1 MQLPQFEQLTTG
13 CLGRIFDKTVATY
26 KYFWFLSLMQEHART
41 GNLRMDVWELVIR
54 MVDNAWYPIHY
65 FRLSFGKSDSLFEI
79 VTELQ
84 KETNLPIDA
93 SQKIII
99 EELRGRLGE
108 PTIRS
113 RLRVLT
119 LNVPYRFLRPWI
131 DTSDDREM
139 IRRSQTLENSCLYA
153 LYKDR
158 SSFYIELNPSWDS
171 YLHAH
176 YGILVDFT
184 YWNLTQFLQ
193 VRNPNVPA
201 ISNKLIK
208 PETRTPLTA
217 QHRYWNTVMQNL
229 RAYKQLTG
237 EPTYS
242 VYACRQEYPNA
253 YQPWTEAEDLELTRR
268 WCEGAT
274 EKELSA
280 HFQRKPGAIRS
291 RIEKLDLERLYGK
304 RGKRS

>member
-1 MQLPQFEQLTTG
+1 
-13 CLGRIFDKTVATY
+13 
-26 KYFWFLSLMQEHART
+26 
-41 GNLRMDVWELVIR
+41 MDVWELVIR

-139 IRRSQTLENSCLYA
+139 IRRS
-153 LYKDR
+153 
-158 SSFYIELNPSWDS
+158 
-171 YLHAH
+171 
-176 YGILVDFT
+176 
-184 YWNLTQFLQ
+184 
-193 VRNPNVPA
+193 
-201 ISNKLIK
+201 
-208 PETRTPLTA
+208 
-217 QHRYWNTVMQNL
+217 
-229 RAYKQLTG
+229 
-237 EPTYS
+237 
-242 VYACRQEYPNA
+242 
-253 YQPWTEAEDLELTRR
+253 RR
-268 WCEGAT
+268 WRIAVCM
-274 EKELSA
+274 
-280 HFQRKPGAIRS
+280 HCIR
-291 RIEKLDLERLYGK
+291 IAVLFT
-304 RGKRS
+304 

>member
-1 MQLPQFEQLTTG
+1 MQVPESEQLTTG

-41 GNLRMDVWELVIR
+41 GNFRMDVWELVIR
-54 MVDNAWYPIHY
+54 MVANAWYPIHY

-84 KETNLPIDA
+84 KETHLSIDA
-93 SQKIII
+93 SQKVIIG
-99 EELRGRLGE
+99 ELRGRLGE
-108 PTIRS
+108 PALRS

-139 IRRSQTLENSCLYA
+139 IRRSQMFENGCLYA

-158 SSFYIELNPSWDS
+158 NSFYIELNPSWDS
-171 YLHAH
+171 YLYAH
-176 YGILVDFT
+176 YGILVDFA

-208 PETRTPLTA
+208 PETRAPL
-217 QHRYWNTVMQNL
+217 
-229 RAYKQLTG
+229 
-237 EPTYS
+237 
-242 VYACRQEYPNA
+242 
-253 YQPWTEAEDLELTRR
+253 
-268 WCEGAT
+268 
-274 EKELSA
+274 LSLI
-280 HFQRKPGAIRS
+280 HI
-291 RIEKLDLERLYGK
+291 
-304 RGKRS
+304 

>member
-1 MQLPQFEQLTTG
+1 MQVPESEQLTTG

-41 GNLRMDVWELVIR
+41 GNFRMDVWELVIR
-54 MVDNAWYPIHY
+54 MVANAWYPIHY

-84 KETNLPIDA
+84 KETHLSIDA
-93 SQKIII
+93 SQKVIIG
-99 EELRGRLGE
+99 ELRGRLGE
-108 PTIRS
+108 PALRS

-139 IRRSQTLENSCLYA
+139 IRRSQMFENGCLYA

-158 SSFYIELNPSWDS
+158 NSFYIELNPSWDS
-171 YLHAH
+171 YLYAH
-176 YGILVDFT
+176 YGILVDFA

-208 PETRTPLTA
+208 PETRAPLTA
-217 QHRYWNTVMQNL
+217 QHRYWNTVMQITGPIECIYTGRQLHSGEYELDHFIPWSFVSHNL
-229 RAYKQLTG
+229 LWNLVPADG
-237 EPTYS
+237 S
-242 VYACRQEYPNA
+242 VTSPKHDSW
-253 YQPWTEAEDLELTRR
+253 PDL
-268 WCEGAT
+268 A
-274 EKELSA
+274 S
-280 HFQRKPGAIRS
+280 
-291 RIEKLDLERLYGK
+291 
-304 RGKRS
+304 